1 MAQYAA
7 EHGFSAAYCF
17 APQAQD
23 GAPDWVRAFV
33 LLTRDY
39 APGGWTVDHFYP
51 TSNSAYHAARILAQR
66 VADETGARAERL
78 DGVRFK
84 PLCLRHPSFGTGRN
98 TLNYRPGIGS
108 RFCMELLGIDR
119 EIETEEPAVYDA
131 RLLPCGDCDRCARAC
146 PTGAITP
153 QGFVKERCI
162 RFHMLSGKPM
172 PEEMRPLIGD
182 SRGVRAIVGCDICQ
196 RVCPANQE
204 IEKRRSGEDAL
215 SLSQLLRCDAD
226 TMEQFAALYGK
237 NYANRNR
244 ILAQAVLAA
253 AHTGSPEY
261 TQEIAALR
269 GSPSPLVA
277 GHADWAVQEIEKKN
291 KIY

>member
-1 MAQYAA
+1 
-7 EHGFSAAYCF
+7 
-17 APQAQD
+17 
-23 GAPDWVRAFV
+23 
-33 LLTRDY
+33 
-39 APGGWTVDHFYP
+39 
-51 TSNSAYHAARILAQR
+51 
-66 VADETGARAERL
+66 
-78 DGVRFK
+78 
-84 PLCLRHPSFGTGRN
+84 
-98 TLNYRPGIGS
+98 
-108 RFCMELLGIDR
+108 
-119 EIETEEPAVYDA
+119 
-131 RLLPCGDCDRCARAC
+131 
-146 PTGAITP
+146 
-153 QGFVKERCI
+153 
-162 RFHMLSGKPM
+162 MLSGKPM

-196 RVCPANQE
+196 CVCPANQE
-204 IEKRRSGEDAL
+204 IEERRSGEDAL

-261 TQEIAALR
+261 AQEIAALR

-277 GHADWAVQEIEKKN
+277 GHADWAAKEIEKKN